1 MPLATRGLEQFHIRG
16 DVNGVGYCIAE
27 AKPYE
32 LEFANGSDVICLLLG
47 DINSSTKFEDGRE
60 KPLVFLGGV
69 LQRRTERKKMTWR

>member
-47 DINSSTKFEDGRE
+47 DINIQPNSRTGARSRWCFSAVCCRDEPKGR
-60 KPLVFLGGV
+60 K
-69 LQRRTERKKMTWR
+69 